1 MYALLK
7 SGEISQG
14 TFDEFDDRHYSVETK
29 LINLAKSLARK
40 MKTGHNWNSDYK
52 VS

>member
-1 MYALLK
+1 MIIFVQLP
-7 SGEISQG
+7 
-14 TFDEFDDRHYSVETK
+14 YSVETK

-40 MKTGHNWNSDYK
+40 MKTGHDWDSDYK